1 MNDQE
6 FNQRAHSNPRD
17 EGEDFKA
24 ALDASPDRQRLVSQL
39 QGLETRLEQTLK
51 DIAIPSHLEARLK
64 RHSALTSAHDT
75 SAASE
80 PTGSEPANPPSVA
93 WRRSWQRFSRPAT
106 MAASLALAVSLGFSV
121 LSSRP
126 SEADVAL
133 GHSLLD
139 HVHAESQFYNVE
151 NTIPWSSASEVM
163 AQTGATFVSFDDIAR
178 EMNLTFAEFC
188 RLMGDDKRGT
198 HLVIQG
204 EQGPIS
210 IMFVNHHPLRGKVE
224 LEDGELHGE
233 VVPVQEG
240 FLAVFGPRNEPLDQV
255 RSRIQQQLSWSI

>member
-24 ALDASPDRQRLVSQL
+24 ALQTSPDRQRLVSEL

-51 DIAIPSHLEARLK
+51 DIAIPSHLEGRLK
-64 RHSALTSAHDT
+64 QQSIDVTDHREQTSPQPESIAI
-75 SAASE
+75 
-80 PTGSEPANPPSVA
+80 PLRP
-93 WRRSWQRFSRPAT
+93 WQRFRRPAAI
-106 MAASLALAVSLGFSV
+106 AASLAFAVSLGITV
-121 LSSRP
+121 LNSRP

-133 GHSLLD
+133 GNSLLN
-139 HVHAESQFYNVE
+139 HVHAESRFYNAE

-163 AQTGATFVSFDDIAR
+163 AQTGATFVSFDDISK

-210 IMFVNHHPLRGKVE
+210 IMFVNHHPVRGKVE
-224 LEDGELHGE
+224 LQDNELHGE
-233 VVPVQEG
+233 VIPVQQG
-240 FLAVFGPRNEPLDQV
+240 FLAVFGSRNEPLERI
-255 RSRIQQQLSWSI
+255 RSQIQQQLSWSI

>member
-24 ALDASPDRQRLVSQL
+24 ALQTSPDRQRLVSEL
-39 QGLETRLEQTLK
+39 QGLEIRLEQTLK
-51 DIAIPSHLEARLK
+51 DIAIPSSLEDRLK
-64 RHSALTSAHDT
+64 LHSANETENSQPASTS
-75 SAASE
+75 SSE
-80 PTGSEPANPPSVA
+80 NGSSVSPL
-93 WRRSWQRFSRPAT
+93 RPWQRFSRPAAI
-106 MAASLALAVSLGFSV
+106 AASLALAVSLGFTV
-121 LSSRP
+121 LNSRP

-133 GHSLLD
+133 GNSLLD
-139 HVHAESQFYNVE
+139 HVHAESRFYNVE
-151 NTIPWSSASEVM
+151 HTIPWSSASEVM
-163 AQTGATFVSFDDIAR
+163 AQTGATFVSFDDITK

-188 RLMGDDKRGT
+188 RLMGDGKRGT

-204 EQGPIS
+204 EHGPIS
-210 IMFVNHHPLRGKVE
+210 IMFVNHHPVRSKVE
-224 LEDGELHGE
+224 LQDSELHGE

-240 FLAVFGPRNEPLDQV
+240 FLAVFGARNEPLDRV